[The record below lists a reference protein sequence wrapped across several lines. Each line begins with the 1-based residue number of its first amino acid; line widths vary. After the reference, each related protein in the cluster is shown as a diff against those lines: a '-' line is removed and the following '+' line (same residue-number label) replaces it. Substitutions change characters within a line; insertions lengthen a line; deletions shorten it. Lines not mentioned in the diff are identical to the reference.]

1 MKSSPAFTAGLCAL
15 FGATLLMGADQ
26 PKFETASVKRAERC
40 SIQNSLDPG
49 MIALNGDPL
58 KVVLM
63 EAFQVN
69 IDHIVG
75 PSWLDTDC
83 FQIAGKLPNGATR
96 DQIPAMLQAL
106 LVERFKLAAHME
118 KRTRPGY
125 ALVAD
130 KNGPKLKES
139 DPASAAVGAGRVTFG
154 SSAGIAGIKGA
165 ISMAFLARNLSSRLS
180 APVEDLTGLKGKYD
194 VDLWWV
200 PNRDLEQIGS
210 FAPASAGPRPA
221 DDAAIGP
228 PNAPAVDIFT
238 AVRSLGLR
246 LEPRKQQVDF
256 LVIDHI
262 ERTPT
267 EN

>member
-1 MKSSPAFTAGLCAL
+1 MKSSPAFTARLCAL
-15 FGATLLMGADQ
+15 FGVTLLMGADQ

-40 SIQNSLDPG
+40 SFQNSLDPG

-63 EAFQVN
+63 EAFKVALDR
-69 IDHIVG
+69 IIG
-75 PSWLDTDC
+75 PSWLDADC
-83 FQIAGKLPNGATR
+83 FQITGKLPNGATR

-106 LVERFKLAAHME
+106 LAERFHLAAHTE
-118 KRTRPGY
+118 RRLRPGY

-130 KNGPKLKES
+130 RNGPKLKES
-139 DPASAAVGAGRVTFG
+139 DPASAATNAGRVTFG

-165 ISMAFLARNLSSRLS
+165 ISMAFLARNLSSRLG

-194 VDLWWV
+194 VDLWWA
-200 PNRDLEQIGS
+200 PNRDFEPSGS
-210 FAPASAGPRPA
+210 FGQTSATGRPA
-221 DDAAIGP
+221 DDVVAVM
-228 PNAPAVDIFT
+228 PNAPTVDIFT
-238 AVRSLGLR
+238 AIRSLGLG